1 MHKRYMNAKKKT
13 PKPKGFYTDGKRG
26 SRGVDRVQF
35 HILLT
40 KEERAKLVTLSHK
53 KKMNA
58 ADVVRDLIAKA
69 R

>member
-1 MHKRYMNAKKKT
+1 MKT
-13 PKPKGFYTDGKRG
+13 KSKTSRPKGFYTDGKRG

-35 HILLT
+35 HVLLT

-58 ADVVRDLIAKA
+58 ADVVRDLISKA

>member
-1 MHKRYMNAKKKT
+1 MKTKKKT
-13 PKPKGFYTDGKRG
+13 SKAKAKAKGFYTDGKRG

-35 HILLT
+35 HVLLT
-40 KEERAKLVTLSHK
+40 KDERAKLVTLSHK

>member
-1 MHKRYMNAKKKT
+1 MKKAKK
-13 PKPKGFYTDGKRG
+13 FFTDGKRG

-35 HILLT
+35 HVLLT
-40 KEERAKLVTLSHK
+40 KEEREKLVLLSHK

-58 ADVVRDLIAKA
+58 ADVVRDLINKA

>member
-1 MHKRYMNAKKKT
+1 MKTKKKVS
-13 PKPKGFYTDGKRG
+13 KPKGFYTDGKRG

-35 HILLT
+35 HVLLT
-40 KEERAKLVTLSHK
+40 KDERAKLVTLSHK

-58 ADVVRDLIAKA
+58 ADVVRDLINKA